1 MMYQLVSTLW
11 YVLYISAIYDDLV
24 FFSLKLP
31 LYSTPSLEVVF
42 IPDQKALTV
51 THKDFLIETPFET
64 GTISF
69 YGRVVKSTKT
79 VCYAIFLICF
89 FKMSFRIN

>member
-1 MMYQLVSTLW
+1 M
-11 YVLYISAIYDDLV
+11 IF

-31 LYSTPSLEVVF
+31 LYSTPSVEIVF

-51 THKDFLIETPFET
+51 THKDFLVQTPFET

-69 YGRVVKSTKT
+69 HGRVVKSTKT
-79 VCYAIFLICF
+79 VCYSISL
-89 FKMSFRIN
+89 M